1 MMAVV
6 SVIAA
11 GTRGDAQPPAV
22 LCRELARRGHEVRFI
37 AQREFA
43 DMIQGSDVSLKP
55 LPGDLHTE
63 LMSADAQK
71 FFAGGGNPLTFLR
84 WFYDIGRKY
93 AAQLTPALM
102 EFTAGSDM
110 IVGTGLAD
118 YASNIMARVHKTKAA
133 HAYMQPAIPTR
144 EFPCA
149 LFSVPPF
156 DLPGWANKLEARIYF
171 EAAWLGAR
179 PIAKVAHDMVG
190 LPPPSW
196 RVPIMEE
203 LHRGQPF
210 LMAYSETFLPKPTDW
225 PDHVEVTG
233 FWFRDTP
240 ASWRPPED
248 LVRFIASGAPPI
260 YAGFGSMVMK
270 DPQATVNAVLDA
282 VAKNNARAV
291 IAAGWSGYK
300 PDMLPDNVFA
310 VDAIPH
316 DWLLP
321 QMAAA
326 IHHGGAGTTGASLRA
341 GIPQI
346 VVPFVGDQFFWGL
359 QVEKQGV
366 GPRRI
371 PHKMLT
377 SGKLAG
383 AIAKALSDQSLR
395 KKAAAMG
402 ERVCAEDG
410 LGRAADTIERMVKG

>member
-1 MMAVV
+1 M
-6 SVIAA
+6 IAA
-11 GTRGDAQPPAV
+11 GTRGDAQPPAM

-37 AQREFA
+37 AQSEFA
-43 DMIQGSDVSLKP
+43 DMIEGSGVSLKP
-55 LPGDLHTE
+55 LPGDLHAE

-84 WFYDIGRKY
+84 WFYDIGKKFAR
-93 AAQLTPALM
+93 QLTPAM
-102 EFTAGSDM
+102 VEFTAGADV

-118 YASNIMARVHKTKAA
+118 YYSNIMARVHKTKAA
-133 HAYMQPAIPTR
+133 HAYMQPAVPTR

-156 DLPGWANKLEARIYF
+156 DLPGWANRLEARVYF
-171 EAAWLGAR
+171 ETAWLGAR
-179 PIAKVAHDMVG
+179 PIAKVAHDMLN

-196 RVPIMEE
+196 RVPILEE

-210 LMAYSETFLPKPTDW
+210 LMAYSEAFLPKPKDW

-248 LVRFIASGAPPI
+248 LVRFIKAGPPPI

-270 DPQATVNAVLDA
+270 DPEATVNMVLDA

-291 IAAGWSGYK
+291 IAEGWSGYK
-300 PDMLPDNVFA
+300 PGKLPHNVFA
-310 VDAIPH
+310 IDAVPH

-321 QMAAA
+321 QMAAS

-359 QVEKQGV
+359 QVEKRGV
-366 GPRRI
+366 GPKRI
-371 PHKMLT
+371 PHSSLT
-377 SGKLAG
+377 ADALGE
-383 AIAKALSDQSLR
+383 AIARALTDR
-395 KKAAAMG
+395 TIRNRAAEMG
-402 ERVCAEDG
+402 ERVRAENG
-410 LGRAADTIERMVKG
+410 LARAAEIVEDLVRG

>member
-1 MMAVV
+1 MIV

-11 GTRGDAQPPAV
+11 GTRGDAQPPAM
-22 LCRELARRGHEVRFI
+22 LCRELARYGHEVRFI

-43 DMIQGSDVSLKP
+43 DMIEGSDVLLRP

-63 LMSADAQK
+63 LNSADAQK

-84 WFYDIGRKY
+84 WFYDVGRKF
-93 AAQLTPALM
+93 AAQLTPALA
-102 EFTAGSDM
+102 EFTAGSHM

-171 EAAWLGAR
+171 ETAWLGAR
-179 PIAKVAHDMVG
+179 PIANVAHKMLG
-190 LPPPSW
+190 LPPPPW
-196 RVPIMEE
+196 RVPVLEE
-203 LHRGQPF
+203 LNRGQPF
-210 LMAYSETFLPKPTDW
+210 LMAYSEAFLPKPKDW

-240 ASWRPPED
+240 ASWQPPAD
-248 LVRFIASGAPPI
+248 LVRFIESGPPPI

-270 DPQATVNAVLDA
+270 DPEATVNAVLEA

-291 IAAGWSGYK
+291 IASGWSGYRPEK
-300 PDMLPDNVFA
+300 LPDNVFA
-310 VDAIPH
+310 VDSIPH

-321 QMAAA
+321 KMAAG
-326 IHHGGAGTTGASLRA
+326 IHHGGAGTTGACLRA
-341 GIPQI
+341 GIPQV

-359 QVEKQGV
+359 QVEKRGV
-366 GPRRI
+366 APKRI
-371 PHKMLT
+371 PHSTLT
-377 SGKLAG
+377 AQALGDAIGKV
-383 AIAKALSDQSLR
+383 LSDPAMR
-395 KKAAAMG
+395 KRAAEMG
-402 ERVCAEDG
+402 ERVRAENG
-410 LGRAADTIERMVKG
+410 LARAAAVIEQVVRA

>member
-1 MMAVV
+1 MIV
-6 SVIAA
+6 SILAA
-11 GTRGDAQPPAV
+11 GTRGDAQPPAM
-22 LCRELARRGHEVRFI
+22 LCREMARRGYDVRFI
-37 AQREFA
+37 AQGEFA
-43 DMIQGSDVSLKP
+43 DMIEGSGVLLKP
-55 LPGDLHTE
+55 LPGDLHAE
-63 LMSADAQK
+63 LMSADAQR

-84 WFYDIGRKY
+84 WFYDIGRKF
-93 AAQLTPALM
+93 AKELTPALA
-102 EFTAGSDM
+102 EFTAGSDV

-118 YASNIMARVHKTKAA
+118 YYSNIMARVHKTKAA
-133 HAYMQPAIPTR
+133 HAYMQPAVPTR

-179 PIAKVAHDMVG
+179 PIAKVAHDMLG

-196 RVPIMEE
+196 RVPILEE

-210 LMAYSETFLPKPTDW
+210 LMAYSEAFLPRPKDW

-240 ASWRPPED
+240 SSWQPPAA
-248 LVRFIASGAPPI
+248 LVRFIESGSPPV

-270 DPQATVNAVLDA
+270 DPRATVDVVLEA
-282 VAKNNARAV
+282 VAANDARAV

-300 PDMLPDNVFA
+300 PDKLPDDVFA
-310 VDAIPH
+310 VDSVPH

-321 QMAAA
+321 KMAAA
-326 IHHGGAGTTGASLRA
+326 IHHGGAGTTGACLRA

-359 QVEKQGV
+359 QVEKRGV
-366 GPRRI
+366 GPKRI
-371 PHKMLT
+371 PHSKLT
-377 SGKLAG
+377 TA
-383 AIAKALSDQSLR
+383 ALSDAVGKALNDQAMR
-395 KKAAAMG
+395 KNAIEMG
-402 ERVCAEDG
+402 ARIRAENG
-410 LGRAADTIERMVKG
+410 LSRAADIVERAVRG